1 MPLAFVFGL
10 QNFRIAKIFPL
21 HHTQH
26 SHRSELPTA
35 SSQPALLQLSC
46 LLLFH
51 LTAALQAAS
60 TLSLPHPSFFALRC
74 SAIHA
79 TRCARPLPLQGEI
92 LDLRAPISRRNIG
105 ARSLCDSDERR
116 LRLEAIFRICG
127 IQFLGEISGHVV
139 YATPMIGDS
148 DDRRLR
154 LEAIFRICG
163 IQYIGNMYGTAVQF
177 SSSRVV
183 RKRPQVRRSC

>member
-79 TRCARPLPLQGEI
+79 TRCAPAV
-92 LDLRAPISRRNIG
+92 RARCRFK
-105 ARSLCDSDERR
+105 
-116 LRLEAIFRICG
+116 AIFWICG
-127 IQFLGEISGHVV
+127 LRFLGEISG
-139 YATPMIGDS
+139 T
-148 DDRRLR
+148 
-154 LEAIFRICG
+154 
-163 IQYIGNMYGTAVQF
+163 
-177 SSSRVV
+177 
-183 RKRPQVRRSC
+183 